1 MTDAP
6 ENTPVLE
13 QNTSG
18 EKLNDLLISLQIQS
32 RYIEEL
38 LVSVRNGSRT
48 VEDFALRFDM
58 YCHSFAEKLKGLK
71 SLTEEVF
78 KEGYSLIPVDG
89 FKSKWSSIGSDVK
102 EVVLTQDSVEV
113 VE

>member
-13 QNTSG
+13 QNTPG
-18 EKLNDLLISLQIQS
+18 EKLNDLLISLQVQS

-38 LVSVRNGSRT
+38 LTSVKSGSRD

-58 YCHSFAEKLKGLK
+58 YCHSFAEKLKGIK

-89 FKSKWSSIGSDVK
+89 FKKKWDTISPDINKVK
-102 EVVLTQDSVEV
+102 LTDDSVEV